1 MDRGIYSTIEGRMD
15 SDHLLITAR
24 IRGGGKKEKKK
35 KMKKGR
41 IG

>member
-1 MDRGIYSTIEGRMD
+1 MD
-15 SDHLLITAR
+15 SDHLLVTAR
-24 IRGGGKKEKKK
+24 IRRGGKKEKKK